1 MQHLIITLALLFT
14 TVLFGQSK
22 SPDGLIKSDIKVTVT
37 NVTSNNGEVRFALYD
52 RENFLKIPLKAL
64 SSKINDGKSTV
75 IFEDIPIGEYAI
87 ACFHDENGNEQM
99 DFYENGMPKEHY
111 GSSNNP
117 MNLGPPEYELSRF
130 DLYKND
136 LSLEIKF

>member
-1 MQHLIITLALLFT
+1 MDKNEESVRDTACIILNHKCTIIFKDL
-14 TVLFGQSK
+14 K
-22 SPDGLIKSDIKVTVT
+22 SAS
-37 NVTSNNGEVRFALYD
+37 
-52 RENFLKIPLKAL
+52 
-64 SSKINDGKSTV
+64 
-75 IFEDIPIGEYAI
+75 YAI
-87 ACFHDENGNEQM
+87 RYFHDENGNAQM